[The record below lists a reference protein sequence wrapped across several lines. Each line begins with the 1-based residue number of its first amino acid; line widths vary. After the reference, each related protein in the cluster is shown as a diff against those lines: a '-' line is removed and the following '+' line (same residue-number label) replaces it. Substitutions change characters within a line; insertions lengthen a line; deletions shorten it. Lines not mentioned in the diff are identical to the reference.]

1 MTQRSL
7 EDLLQSIPST
17 VDMLRNAQVGPNVYP
32 GVPAEYTNWRDEQ
45 WAWQHTCVLYN
56 QSFHMAELAVSGPDA
71 ITLLSRLGV
80 NTFNNFD
87 VDKAKQFVPCTPD
100 GYVIGDVIL
109 FHLAETE
116 FNLVGRA
123 PVLNWVTYHAETG
136 GYDVEVSLDQRSA
149 LRTDGRRRHYRFQV
163 QGPHAMGV
171 IARALGAQ
179 PPELGFFNLTTTQ
192 IGNVTV
198 RALRHGMAG
207 QPGWEL
213 FGPWDDYEPV
223 HAALVAAGEEFGMR
237 LVGGR
242 AYSSNALES
251 GWIPS
256 PLPAVYSGEEL
267 RAYREWL
274 PAAGYEGSASIGG
287 SFVSAD
293 IEDYYFTP
301 LDLGYGHLVKFDHD
315 FIGREALEQMA
326 DDDHRQKVTLALNDD
341 DVADTIA
348 TMFGE
353 PVHAKFMDWPSAV
366 YAMHPFDRVMSNGD
380 IVGVSTWIGYTF
392 NEAKWITLAVL
403 DADYAEPGTEVTL
416 VWGEENGGTSKP
428 TVEPHVQ
435 RELRALVSPVPYV
448 EAVRRSYAPDS
459 WRSARRSGPLTT

>member
-301 LDLGYGHLVKFDHD
+301 WDLGYGHLVKFDHD